1 MRPFHLLI
9 LLACAACVACAAS
22 ASNQTTPKPVPTDP
36 PKPLSIP
43 ASGDTLA
50 QIRALIGT
58 AACTDASQCRTIG
71 IGARPCGGPQA
82 YLAWSTAHTD
92 GAALAALAEKFKLE
106 REAANAASGELSTCQ
121 FFPDPGASCKAG
133 TCQLNPVTP
142 GGNSAV

>member
-1 MRPFHLLI
+1 MRPFHFLI

-22 ASNQTTPKPVPTDP
+22 STHQTMPKPVPATA
-36 PKPLSIP
+36 P
-43 ASGDTLA
+43 ADSSADGSATTLA

-58 AACTDASQCRTIG
+58 AACTDVSQCRTVG

-121 FFPDPGASCKAG
+121 FFPDPGASCHAG

>member
-1 MRPFHLLI
+1 MRPFHFLI

-22 ASNQTTPKPVPTDP
+22 ATHQTMPKPVPATAPTD
-36 PKPLSIP
+36 SS
-43 ASGDTLA
+43 ADGSATTLA

-58 AACTDASQCRTIG
+58 AACTDASQCRTVG

-121 FFPDPGASCKAG
+121 FFPDPGASCRAG

>member
-1 MRPFHLLI
+1 MRPFHFLI

-22 ASNQTTPKPVPTDP
+22 ATHQTMPKPVLATA
-36 PKPLSIP
+36 P
-43 ASGDTLA
+43 ADSSADGSATTLA

-121 FFPDPGASCKAG
+121 FFPDPGASCRAG